1 MLMEHEIKFLKEK
14 EVDQKN
20 SAAGYETLLRDGI
33 PLNEH
38 FLALKGKYNN
48 EAKLLDKNQKL
59 LEEEIKKEEL
69 GNKTRKNKI
78 DILKREFEEIQ
89 DNLQKYKEATAKS
102 LKDSE
107 TLVFT

>member
-1 MLMEHEIKFLKEK
+1 MEHEVKFLKEK

-48 EAKLLDKNQKL
+48 EAKILEKN
-59 LEEEIKKEEL
+59 
-69 GNKTRKNKI
+69 
-78 DILKREFEEIQ
+78 
-89 DNLQKYKEATAKS
+89 
-102 LKDSE
+102 
-107 TLVFT
+107 

>member
-1 MLMEHEIKFLKEK
+1 MEHEVKFLKEK

-48 EAKLLDKNQKL
+48 EMKILEKNYKI
-59 LEEEIKKEEL
+59 LEEEIKKEEA
-69 GNKTRKNKI
+69 GNRNRKNKI
-78 DILKREFEEIQ
+78 DILRSGYDEIRDQ
-89 DNLQKYKEATAKS
+89 LQKYKEATAK
-102 LKDSE
+102 
-107 TLVFT
+107 